1 MRKTRNPYHFRRS
14 PLLFVKASHAKAC
27 LSSLNRLSLQRLS
40 LFMILAVVI
49 GSSLLSALVPTLPVG
64 AILAPT
70 GSGGGAPGKTVASGF
85 TLDQEIESLSYYQA
99 LTKGCIDY
107 NMHDSWVIAGTANGN
122 AVPSTW
128 FDSDGYGFV
137 YPSGKLSC
145 ADIATKALVLWGYK
159 DDNQLFLKDIGYT
172 YNNKTARWT
181 QPSGGNTARL
191 PAFEYAVNAN
201 VYGVAN
207 STYRP
212 SLSDAAHYLMAYTY
226 FIGTSCLAKSIGAF
240 SAMSNNPTL
249 VGWVQNNQTFNANDP
264 AAHVPGIDK
273 GEITYTK
280 ITFVTPEKTK
290 EVYGFVYQSRGE
302 APIGTVVTTAPA
314 TFAILYGYQEYTNLN
329 NDNGKPTTRTCANLA
344 KDLTLYAPA
353 YYAWAIDPANN
364 DKKVVGPPNV
374 LDATCLKSGTPCDKG
389 TTSCVLE
396 GVGWFVCSAANFV
409 ARAADSVYGLI
420 EHLLSLPVVN
430 TNISKGEDG
439 VYNTWAIMRN
449 FANVAF
455 VIGFLIIIFSQLT
468 SVGVTNY
475 GVKKTLPRLIVA
487 AVLVNISFW
496 IGAIAVDLS
505 NIVGTGLYEAMSGV
519 KGSMNININD
529 NWGKILT
536 GLLGGATLT
545 VATGIVS
552 VGAVSALVAAG
563 GGLSILFL
571 VLPLVLSALLAVF
584 VAAFILIARQALVVI
599 LIIVSPIAFV
609 ALLLPNTEKLFSKW
623 RSALLSVLI
632 MYPIISLVFGGA
644 QIAGLAIMSTA
655 KAGDDPIAA
664 ILPIII
670 GQTVMVIPFFFLP
683 TLIMKFS
690 GNNLSGFASNIMKK
704 GQGLI
709 GGINAKARKEGMSR
723 LGRSVNMMK
732 YGANEPT
739 GKVGSRVRRA
749 GRWLDNIKN
758 GQAVTDGY
766 IQEKRQEAFRGLLG
780 TPGPDGKIVTSDFTK
795 KAVGGD
801 DVAADAIAS
810 RAIASAE
817 AEELKKALQPLIREL
832 AGMDPKNKDT
842 HLKAEIQQ
850 GGTRAAAAL
859 HYSASIG
866 DTGFMREQIKS
877 ADTLMAS
884 SSDSDKRRGTE
895 MRRQAFEAI
904 NANSGA
910 ILAKAPDLVKGP
922 ETAFGNVKGADMASF
937 SKDTA
942 KAYMQHLGTLSGDE
956 LKTGLSGFNS
966 AVQDIANS
974 PELQGKFSGE
984 TGNMIWEHAKDKL
997 PRSIMSSMS
1006 GLSKI
1011 DGNGKIRP

>member
-1 MRKTRNPYHFRRS
+1 MRKSRNPYHFRRAL
-14 PLLFVKASHAKAC
+14 LLFVKASHAKAC
-27 LSSLNRLSLQRLS
+27 LSLLNRLSLQRLS

-49 GSSLLSALVPTLPVG
+49 GSSLLSALVPTLPVE
-64 AILAPT
+64 AIVAPA

-85 TLDQEIESLSYYQA
+85 TLEQQIESLSYYES
-99 LTKGCIDY
+99 LTKGCIGF
-107 NMHDSWVIAGTANGN
+107 NMLGSWVIPGTANGN

-128 FDSDGYGFV
+128 FDDRDGYGFV

-145 ADIATKALVLWGYK
+145 ADIVTKALVLWGYK
-159 DDNQLFLKDIGYT
+159 DDNRLFLTDIGYT

-181 QPSGGNTARL
+181 QPSGKDELRL
-191 PAFEYAVNAN
+191 PAFVSAVNAN
-201 VYGVAN
+201 VYGVAS

-212 SLSDAAHYLMAYTY
+212 SLSDAAHYLMEYTY
-226 FIGTSCLAKSIGAF
+226 FIGTSCSAKSLGAF
-240 SAMSNNPTL
+240 SAMSGNPTL
-249 VGWVQNNQTFNANDP
+249 SGWVQNNQSFDANDP

-280 ITFVTPEKTK
+280 ITYVTPEKKK
-290 EVYGFVYQSRGE
+290 EEDGFVYQSSIDGFFNL
-302 APIGTVVTTAPA
+302 A
-314 TFAILYGYQEYTNLN
+314 TLYGYGTS
-329 NDNGKPTTRTCANLA
+329 GKPTTRSCADLA
-344 KDLTLYAPA
+344 KDLTRYTPA
-353 YYAWAIDPANN
+353 YVAWLGDPANKN
-364 DKKVVGPPNV
+364 EKVVGPPAL
-374 LDATCLKSGTPCDKG
+374 LDSECLKAGTPCDKG
-389 TTSCVLE
+389 TTSCVVE

-409 ARAADSVYGLI
+409 ARATDSVYGLI
-420 EHLLSLPVVN
+420 QHLLSLPVVN
-430 TNISKGEDG
+430 TDISKGEDG

-475 GVKKTLPRLIVA
+475 GVKKTLPRLIIA

-505 NIVGTGLYEAMSGV
+505 NIVGTGLYEAMSSV
-519 KGSMNININD
+519 KGGMNININD

-571 VLPLVLSALLAVF
+571 VLPLVLSSLLAVF

-623 RSALLSVLI
+623 RSALVSVLI

-739 GKVGSRVRRA
+739 NAVGRRVRST

-758 GQAVTDGY
+758 GQTVTDGY

-780 TPGPDGKIVTSDFTK
+780 TPGPDGKIVTSDFTT

-801 DVAADAIAS
+801 KNAADAIAS

-832 AGMDPKNKDT
+832 AGMDPLDKDK
-842 HLKAEIQQ
+842 HLNTEIQQ

-866 DTGFMREQIKS
+866 DTGFMRTQIAA
-877 ADTLMAS
+877 ADKLMAS
-884 SSDSDKRRGTE
+884 GSASDKDHGTE

-910 ILAKAPDLVKGP
+910 ILAKAPDLVKGAK
-922 ETAFGNVKGADMASF
+922 TAFGNVKGADMASF

-942 KAYMQHLGTLSGDE
+942 KAYMQHLGTLSGDD

-984 TGNMIWEHAKDKL
+984 TGNMIWNRAKDTL
-997 PRSIMSSMS
+997 PTSTLSSMS